1 MTYTV
6 LLFLMKSYKLL
17 RCGDIPNYMHVNKTF
32 SRIYKSML
40 AYGSSVLSCEP
51 SSKDFKSLCTLL
63 YWIESM
69 HALSKWMTANLA
81 WQTWR
86 HNGVRLFLFAGSAGA
101 SDVQVPLS
109 ASNACTLIS
118 RVLNFPPFFIHFGH
132 LIGDKWFDVMIYW
145 SCMVSTTARDDRS

>member
-1 MTYTV
+1 MWLTLYFYSWWSLTNSFV
-6 LLFLMKSYKLL
+6 VGTFQTICMWIKRLAEFTKACLLTAL
-17 RCGDIPNYMHVNKTF
+17 RFWVVNLH
-32 SRIYKSML
+32 R
-40 AYGSSVLSCEP
+40 
-51 SSKDFKSLCTLL
+51 FKSLCTLL
-63 YWIESM
+63 YSIESM

-145 SCMVSTTARDDRS
+145 SWCSTTARDDRS